1 MKIVI
6 YLCALLGSFHLAA
19 EPGCSSKNQSQLE
32 YSRCLDAALEKA
44 ERELATFENGHLLQL
59 QELAQRTGRDDPLK
73 VFNRS
78 RKHFKQFRTDHC
90 RWQYLALIPDSQ
102 AGASV
107 YKECMLEQLKLQ
119 SELLSKIKY

>member
-19 EPGCSSKNQSQLE
+19 ESSCNGKNQSQLD

-44 ERELATFENGHLLQL
+44 ERELVTFENSHVLQL
-59 QELAQRTGRDDPLK
+59 QEMAQKTGRDDPLK

-78 RKHFKQFRTDHC
+78 RTHFKQFRTDHC

-102 AGASV
+102 AGAAV
-107 YKECMLEQLKLQ
+107 YKECMIEQLKLQ

>member
-19 EPGCSSKNQSQLE
+19 APGCSSTNQSQLE

-44 ERELATFENGHLLQL
+44 ERELAMYENGHLLQL
-59 QELAQRTGRDDPLK
+59 QELAEKTGRNDPLK
-73 VFNRS
+73 VFSRS

-119 SELLSKIKY
+119 SQLLSKIKY

>member
-6 YLCALLGSFHLAA
+6 YLCALFGCFHLSAA
-19 EPGCSSKNQSQLE
+19 STCSGKSQSQLD
-32 YSRCLDAALEKA
+32 YSRCLDAALEQA
-44 ERELATFENGHLLQL
+44 ERELVTFENGHLFQL
-59 QELAQRTGRDDPLK
+59 QELAQKTGRDDPLK
-73 VFNRS
+73 VFTRS
-78 RKHFKQFRTDHC
+78 RNHFKQFRNDHC

-119 SELLSKIKY
+119 SELLKNIKY

>member
-1 MKIVI
+1 MKIAIGVF
-6 YLCALLGSFHLAA
+6 ALFASIHVAA
-19 EPGCSSKNQSQLE
+19 EPTCNSKNQSQLE

-44 ERELATFENGHLLQL
+44 ERELVTYENGHLLQL
-59 QELAQRTGRDDPLK
+59 QEMAQRTGRDDPLK
-73 VFNRS
+73 VFTRS
-78 RKHFKQFRTDHC
+78 RNHFKQFRTDHC

>member
-6 YLCALLGSFHLAA
+6 FLFALLSSFELLAT
-19 EPGCSSKNQSQLE
+19 PTCSLKEQSQLE

-44 ERELATFENGHLLQL
+44 ERELLTYENGHMLQL
-59 QELAQRTGRDDPLK
+59 QEMAQKTGRDDPLK

-78 RKHFKQFRTDHC
+78 RSYFKKYSADHC

-102 AGASV
+102 AGAAV
-107 YKECMLEQLKLQ
+107 YKECMLQQIHLQ

>member
-1 MKIVI
+1 MKILI

-19 EPGCSSKNQSQLE
+19 ESDCRGKKLSQLE

-44 ERELATFENGHLLQL
+44 ERELATYENGHLLQL
-59 QELAQRTGRDDPLK
+59 EEMAQKTGRDDPLK

-78 RKHFKQFRTDHC
+78 RNHFKQFRTDHC

-102 AGASV
+102 AGAAV
-107 YKECMLEQLKLQ
+107 FKECMLEQLKLQ